1 MSPRLVPRTRTL
13 QIYFLFDHL
22 VPLQDKTTYGFLL
35 VEQAVV
41 QAKQWLQA
49 IQHEI
54 ATLKKQKHGRQF
66 HSSLGIP
73 FFAPAGNSGTNMG
86 LKALEST

>member
-41 QAKQWLQA
+41 QVRGYD
-49 IQHEI
+49 
-54 ATLKKQKHGRQF
+54 TF
-66 HSSLGIP
+66 NVHSSTQIP
-73 FFAPAGNSGTNMG
+73 PVGQ
-86 LKALEST
+86 